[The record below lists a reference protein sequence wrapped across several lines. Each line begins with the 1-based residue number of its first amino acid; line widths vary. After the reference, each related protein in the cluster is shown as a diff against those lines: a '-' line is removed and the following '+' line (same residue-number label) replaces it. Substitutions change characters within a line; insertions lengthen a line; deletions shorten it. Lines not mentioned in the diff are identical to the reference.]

1 MLVVGAFAFNER
13 ALDES
18 ATVALNDGA
27 TIHVPSDT
35 ATIRRRARLINRG
48 QLRVIPNAS
57 ARCARV
63 LSVRVNKSSQRSTF
77 LCPSSRFAHTLVL
90 MSCAQELR
98 SSILHTKTLGVHAQ
112 RARTCAKCRRFVRV
126 RARCRKNVVLTRGNA
141 TPSASVRDACVT
153 PREKVAQNQGDDRAL
168 IFSLQCYAWLTTS
181 RRRAT
186 SSFVTSH
193 WTRRC
198 ARPARAP
205 SVLSVKRQRSEIRTC
220 KPREAITRGTGS
232 SARPA

>member
-13 ALDES
+13 VLGSSPMFALIG
-18 ATVALNDGA
+18 GA

-35 ATIRRRARLINRG
+35 TTIRRRARLSNRG

-57 ARCARV
+57 TRCARV
-63 LSVRVNKSSQRSTF
+63 MCVRVNKSSRRS
-77 LCPSSRFAHTLVL
+77 CSVYSASRFAHTLVL

-98 SSILHTKTLGVHAQ
+98 SSIRHTKTLGVHAQ
-112 RARTCAKCRRFVRV
+112 RACTCAKCRRFVRV

-141 TPSASVRDACVT
+141 TPSANVRDACVT

-181 RRRAT
+181 RRRVT
-186 SSFVTSH
+186 LSFVTSH
-193 WTRRC
+193 
-198 ARPARAP
+198 
-205 SVLSVKRQRSEIRTC
+205 
-220 KPREAITRGTGS
+220 
-232 SARPA
+232 